1 MDYKFY
7 SMDWKIKPK
16 APGDLFKR
24 FPEYSSLI
32 VQLLYNRGIKT
43 QKGIDEFFNSDY
55 YEDIHDPFLFK
66 GMKKAVKRISKAIE
80 KKEKILIYGDF
91 DADGICSSAIMYLTL
106 KHLGVKKPGIY
117 IPDRGKENHGL
128 NEKAIKYFAK
138 EKINL
143 IITVDCGSTDIK
155 EVDLANSLGIDVII
169 TDHHELRDEL
179 PKAIAIINSLQKG
192 DKYPFKKLAG
202 VGVAYKLACA
212 LLSFNKK
219 DSKNNKQESYEKWLL
234 DLTAIATVS
243 DVMPIIGE
251 NRTLVKYGLGVLAQ
265 TKWLGLKEL
274 MKASKIDPLI
284 TKPSSNGEAPLT
296 NLDTRIIGFIL
307 GPRLN
312 AASRMDHANS
322 AFQLLITNDKKE
334 AKKLAAQISR
344 NNSDRQSLTLKIVR
358 EVEERIQRKK
368 EKKEYSKLIF
378 EGSEDWPVGLVGLIA
393 GKIADKHCRPAFIY
407 HQKGDLIHVSCRT
420 IPQVN
425 LIDVIEQGS
434 DFLDDYGGH
443 KAAAG
448 FRMKAENLQK
458 AKDFFGRMVEK
469 KLKSKEL
476 VSLLKIDMELS
487 LNEMGWPSYDEI
499 QKFAP
504 FGKDNLEPRFLAKGM
519 EVIEARMVGNGNK
532 HLKLNLAMFTNDQKT
547 AKNFKAIAFGLGECN
562 NHLKAGDLVDIVFE
576 FIINE
581 WNGYRELELKVVDL
595 KSSIKQS

>member
-1 MDYKFY
+1 
-7 SMDWKIKPK
+7 MDWKIKPK